1 MTASIELSGV
11 SVRFGGIHALDNV
24 SLAVPPRQIRG
35 IIGPNGS
42 GKSTLVNVA
51 SRVVDPAAGTVR
63 LDGKDI
69 TGFPTHAASRLGIV
83 RTFQRVEL
91 VGQLSVLE
99 NVMLGAA
106 GEPTPGVTALA
117 LRLPFVRA
125 RECELVERA
134 QSALAFVGIER
145 LANQRGNEL
154 SGGQMRLVE
163 FARAIMARPRILLL
177 DEPAAGLSL
186 PRIDRVRDLI
196 LKINNDLGVTVILV
210 EHVLNLVMTLSQQV
224 SVLVSGKLLCEGT
237 PEAIRADARVREAYL
252 GRRGTV

>member
-1 MTASIELSGV
+1 MTPAIELSDV
-11 SVRFGGIHALDNV
+11 SVRFGGIQALDRV
-24 SLAVPPRQIRG
+24 SLAVPARQIRG

-63 LDGKDI
+63 VDGKDI
-69 TGFPTHAASRLGIV
+69 THLPTHAASRLGIV

-91 VGQLSVLE
+91 VGQLTVLE

-106 GEPTPGVTALA
+106 GEPSSSMAPLA
-117 LRLPFVRA
+117 LRLPVVRA
-125 RECELVERA
+125 RERELVDRA
-134 QSALAFVGIER
+134 RAALVFVGIER
-145 LANQRGNEL
+145 LAQQRGNEL

-163 FARAIMARPRILLL
+163 FARAVMARPHILLL

-196 LKINNDLGVTVILV
+196 LKINADLGVTVVLV

-224 SVLVSGKLLCEGT
+224 SVLVSGSLLCEGT
-237 PEAIRADARVREAYL
+237 PQAIRADARVREAYL
-252 GRRGTV
+252 GRRGTA